1 MLTFHTILQPEE
13 HWADLLA
20 KEVIYLG
27 DEVSPVE
34 IVTMPEGMASGRTS
48 ISMRLDLPDGR
59 VVILETALYEL
70 ANAVQKIQVIL
81 GIVFILRC
89 CIAASF

>member
-1 MLTFHTILQPEE
+1 MLTFHTILEPEE
-13 HWADLLA
+13 RWDDLLE

-27 DEVSPVE
+27 NEAAPVE
-34 IVTMPEGMASGRTS
+34 IVAMPEGMASGRTS

-70 ANAVQKIQVIL
+70 ARAVQAIQKRF
-81 GIVFILRC
+81 GE
-89 CIAASF
+89 

>member
-1 MLTFHTILQPEE
+1 MLTFHPILEPEE
-13 HWADLLA
+13 HWDDLLD

-27 DEVSPVE
+27 DEASPVE
-34 IVTMPEGMASGRTS
+34 IVAMPNGMASGRTS

-70 ANAVQKIQVIL
+70 ARAVRQIQERF
-81 GIVFILRC
+81 GE
-89 CIAASF
+89 

>member
-1 MLTFHTILQPEE
+1 MLTFHPILEPEE
-13 HWADLLA
+13 HWSDLLD

-27 DEVSPVE
+27 NEASPVK
-34 IVTMPEGMASGRTS
+34 IVAMPGGMASGRTS

-70 ANAVQKIQVIL
+70 ARAVQQIQ
-81 GIVFILRC
+81 GRFGQ
-89 CIAASF
+89 